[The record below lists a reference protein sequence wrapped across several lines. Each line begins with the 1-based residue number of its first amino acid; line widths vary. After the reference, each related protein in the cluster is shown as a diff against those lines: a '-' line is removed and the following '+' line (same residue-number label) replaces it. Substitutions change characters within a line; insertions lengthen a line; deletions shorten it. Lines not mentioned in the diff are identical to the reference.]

1 MPRWWVGWWLWH
13 AGCISQDTY
22 LLYVI
27 TCVSCITC
35 STCVLRV
42 ARVLRVKRV
51 KRVLLVLLVLVV
63 MLVSILSLLLQVL
76 NTWFI
81 ENLKRW
87 ITDLSCDK
95 LKPGDFNASNNVKC
109 TDIGTVGSS
118 FILRILCKKIL
129 CFLERKNC
137 TTGKIFTNLLMTT
150 NLTSAWSQLFHSL
163 F

>member
-1 MPRWWVGWWLWH
+1 MLILGRQSKVWHLNIWTAPGDRVPKKVRRPIFSPFQTISWWKFFFWSIICLALPTYLVPRWWVGWWLWH

-81 ENLKRW
+81 ENLKKVNHW
-87 ITDLSCDK
+87 
-95 LKPGDFNASNNVKC
+95 P
-109 TDIGTVGSS
+109 
-118 FILRILCKKIL
+118 
-129 CFLERKNC
+129 FLWQIETRR
-137 TTGKIFTNLLMTT
+137 F
-150 NLTSAWSQLFHSL
+150 
-163 F
+163 